1 MWSFKKYS
9 SIIVINSLL
18 KLHYGMKPLF
28 KTNYAHY
35 QLTISK
41 QSRPIFFDKT
51 ILEEYEAPY
60 LFLIYPYTSWLEES
74 TPAKGFPMIQCSC
87 GFFSNSCPLNLL
99 LVQSLQAEIIIVK
112 RLIQGHNNVTRVQVE
127 PISFD
132 QSHRKNYAV
141 TLSAPL
147 PTKWR
152 NEPVAIAFVS
162 QKKATHL

>member
-1 MWSFKKYS
+1 MRLHIYSKFKNKLKTMPATACKKY
-9 SIIVINSLL
+9 
-18 KLHYGMKPLF
+18 LF
-28 KTNYAHY
+28 VLVVAHIYSPVTKQCKT
-35 QLTISK
+35 LTYW
-41 QSRPIFFDKT
+41 T
-51 ILEEYEAPY
+51 IRT
-60 LFLIYPYTSWLEES
+60 LFITTTTLWLEES
-74 TPAKGFPMIQCSC
+74 APAKEFPMIQCSC

-112 RLIQGHNNVTRVQVE
+112 RLIQGLNNVTMVQVE
-127 PISFD
+127 PRSFD

-162 QKKATHL
+162 QKKKATHLSAIGY